1 MKVNGLTNNITTINQ
16 TSQETKVSNTKVQ
29 SQEVNTN
36 SDSGVIYESTSKSS
50 KVADPKL
57 VEKLKADVE
66 QRTSQF
72 RQLVESMLSEQGK
85 AFFKSDDIWKLLAK
99 GDFTVDKATAD
110 AAAAEIAEDGYWG
123 VEQTS
128 ERILSFAEALTGGDP
143 TQMEKM
149 RDAFIKGYKQATK
162 AWGQRLPD
170 ISKQTYDAVMK
181 KFDSY
186 NVEAATSKEEVVE

>member
-29 SQEVNTN
+29 GQEVNTN

-128 ERILSFAEALTGGDP
+128 ERILSFAETLTGGDP

-186 NVEAATSKEEVVE
+186 NKEEVVE